1 VVSLAEFEEE
11 EEEEALSSVEKNAF
25 RCFMLLILAPV
36 EFRLPP
42 LKVEVEFVT
51 VEVEEEE
58 FGRLRRRLA
67 SLVPLEV
74 GLDALGGPLLLKVEV
89 GVELEL
95 EGKLWRRPVSLGL
108 DALGD
113 PEGFLFGLAGAT

>member
-1 VVSLAEFEEE
+1 MVSLAEFEE

-42 LKVEVEFVT
+42 LKVEVEFAT

-74 GLDALGGPLLLKVEV
+74 GLDALGGPLLLKFEVE
-89 GVELEL
+89 VELEL
-95 EGKLWRRPVSLGL
+95 EGKLWRRPVNLGL